1 MQWRMPLSKH
11 GRNYSVAKE
20 AMKFKTGYGD
30 RSRVQIATVG
40 ESLTQQH
47 HAHDADVRN
56 IIKQYDR
63 TGLIAN
69 VNRGVARYGDY
80 SEINEYREALDLVIA
95 ANENFGELPAK
106 IREMFGNDAG
116 AFFEFASNPENA
128 AEMVKLG
135 LAEAPPVVEEAPKR
149 KESPS
154 EPPAP
159 QEAGE

>member
-1 MQWRMPLSKH
+1 M
-11 GRNYSVAKE
+11 AKE
-20 AMKFKTGYGD
+20 VVKFKTAYGD
-30 RSRVQIATVG
+30 KSRVSIETKG

-47 HAHDADVRN
+47 FVHDADVRN
-56 IIKQYDR
+56 IIKQYDK

-95 ANENFGELPAK
+95 AQENFGELPSK
-106 IREMFGNDAG
+106 IREMFSNDPG
-116 AFFEFASNPENA
+116 KFFEFATNPDNA
-128 AEMVKLG
+128 EEMVKLG
-135 LAEAPPVVEEAPKR
+135 LAEAPEVVEEAPKR